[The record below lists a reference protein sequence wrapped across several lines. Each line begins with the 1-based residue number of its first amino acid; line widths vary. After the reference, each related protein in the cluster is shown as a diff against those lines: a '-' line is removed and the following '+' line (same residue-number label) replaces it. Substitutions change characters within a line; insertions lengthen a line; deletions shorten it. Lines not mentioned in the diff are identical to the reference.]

1 MSATI
6 VGVFFGSA
14 LFGVPIAFALGIA
27 ALAGLVVGGMPF
39 NIMAEKMVFSVDSF
53 PLMAIPFFMLAGEL
67 MVEGGIMQRLI
78 NLANSMVGRMRG
90 GLAQVAV
97 GSGMGMAC
105 VSGTAVADATA
116 LGALLIKPMQKH
128 YGLPFSTAVVTA
140 AANLG
145 PILPP
150 SMAMIVYA
158 TLAGSTVSISG
169 LFASGIVPGVTIG
182 ILTMVLISILARAW
196 NLPVTGETL
205 SWPNVLH
212 HLRRAGVV
220 LAMPVIVIGGIVGGA
235 FTATEGGAIAVV
247 YAVLVGLFVTRQL
260 RLADIPQAMLR
271 AAITTSVVGAL
282 IAFASTVTFIF
293 TIELVPMHLAQYIRE
308 LTHDPLVFLL
318 ITMAMLVVVGMFIEP
333 TAAYIMLVPIF
344 APLAVE
350 MGVDPLHFAICFILN
365 LVVGVLTPP
374 VGTLL
379 FVMCGLTGL
388 TIWQLFRALW
398 PFALVQYGVVLIA
411 VFWPGFVLW
420 LPRSLGF

>member
-1 MSATI
+1 M
-6 VGVFFGSA
+6 
-14 LFGVPIAFALGIA
+14 
-27 ALAGLVVGGMPF
+27 
-39 NIMAEKMVFSVDSF
+39 
-53 PLMAIPFFMLAGEL
+53 
-67 MVEGGIMQRLI
+67 
-78 NLANSMVGRMRG
+78 
-90 GLAQVAV
+90 
-97 GSGMGMAC
+97 
-105 VSGTAVADATA
+105 
-116 LGALLIKPMQKH
+116 
-128 YGLPFSTAVVTA
+128 
-140 AANLG
+140 
-145 PILPP
+145 
-150 SMAMIVYA
+150 
-158 TLAGSTVSISG
+158 
-169 LFASGIVPGVTIG
+169 
-182 ILTMVLISILARAW
+182 
-196 NLPVTGETL
+196 
-205 SWPNVLH
+205 
-212 HLRRAGVV
+212 
-220 LAMPVIVIGGIVGGA
+220 
-235 FTATEGGAIAVV
+235 
-247 YAVLVGLFVTRQL
+247 LVGLFVTRQL